1 MKILNTFLR
10 LPAGP
15 VSAAFERSWVNL
27 YKFILGLLGLPV
39 GYIETVSIFFGRI
52 TPLHFHRGK
61 VGLVLYLK
69 ESQRCLLK
77 FLVGQPVKATSVK
90 LIDGLPAILPGVI
103 RKGIKAGDIAA
114 IRIALTLLGFVR
126 VIFHKGAIRF
136 HNITD
141 PTKWTP
147 SVSKRNRMLKDVLKA
162 LKWLKVSPYRI
173 PSTPPVGPKS
183 NRSGPNGHATLAAH
197 WDALALRESELWVV
211 FKDLS
216 KALGLS
222 HLIPTVESLSL
233 ITGNWVA
240 RYPFLTRQLPAHFAS
255 LGKLGVKDEAGGKKR
270 VFAIS
275 DYWTQAVCKPLHDY
289 LMKVLKKLPM
299 DGTWDQGNAADQVAK
314 WTAENRPLYAFDLS
328 AATDRFPGGFIVL
341 VLTSL
346 IGAVAASLW
355 LTLLTKRDYWY
366 KGSAYRYNAGQ
377 PMGTLSSWASF
388 ALAHHVVVQIAAM
401 RAGWTGLFSDYRL
414 LGDDIVI
421 ADADVAEEYQELMA
435 SFHVDINDS
444 KSLCGIG
451 TSEFAKRHFH
461 RGHEVTG
468 LTGSLILLAGTR
480 LSGLRVLIDVA
491 LRRGWEVS
499 AKSFVCSVAL
509 FAPSMEA
516 MRVWR
521 SILVSVL
528 GPGGPLTVA
537 QALWGGLPDSSTA
550 SLMGTLLAPGKF
562 IPATTASAQLDCGL
576 IGPQP
581 ESESL
586 VLEIYRH
593 FELRR
598 LRKAREAHGRWMET
612 LLGSLGSL
620 LGGWIL
626 NSSDKA
632 LDGSAPQI
640 CDDDRKVARALLEA
654 GHPAG
659 TLSPM
664 TEPLETEHSE
674 WELMDL
680 SIPLSKG
687 DRLAPAVWGLAP
699 SGDLALLQAASK
711 DTEWAWQV
719 IRSIR
724 ATLPLAFEWQEPGA
738 LEMIREGLTLEIGEI
753 LTQDH

>member
-1 MKILNTFLR
+1 
-10 LPAGP
+10 
-15 VSAAFERSWVNL
+15 VNL
-27 YKFILGLLGLPV
+27 YRFILGLLGLPI
-39 GYIETVSIFFGRI
+39 GYVETVGTFFGRA
-52 TPLHFHRGK
+52 TKLHFHRGK
-61 VGLVLYLK
+61 PGLALYLK
-69 ESQRCLLK
+69 ESQRCVLK
-77 FLVGQPVKATSVK
+77 FLVGQPVKATSVS
-90 LIDGLPAILPGVI
+90 LRDGLPWILPGVI
-103 RKGIKAGDIAA
+103 RKGIRNNDIAA
-114 IRIALTLLGFVR
+114 IRTALTLLGFVR
-126 VIFHKGAIRF
+126 VLFHKGAIKF

-147 SVSKRNRMLKDVLKA
+147 STSKRNRILKDVLRA

-173 PSTPPVGPKS
+173 PSSPPVGPKS

-197 WDALALRESELWVV
+197 WDALALKESELWEV

-216 KALGLS
+216 KTLGLS
-222 HLIPTVESLSL
+222 HLIPRVEALSL
-233 ITGNWVA
+233 VTSIWVSK
-240 RYPFLTRQLPAHFAS
+240 YPYLTRLLPAHFAS
-255 LGKLGVKDEAGGKKR
+255 LGKLGVKDEAAGKKR

-289 LMKVLKKLPM
+289 LMKVLKGIPM

-314 WTAENRPLYAFDLS
+314 WTAGKRTLYAFDLS

-346 IGAVAASLW
+346 IGGLAASLW

-366 KGSAYRYNAGQ
+366 KGSSYRYNAGQ

-401 RAGWTGLFSDYRL
+401 RAGWTKVFTDYRL

-421 ADADVAEEYQELMA
+421 ANDDVAEEYQELMTT
-435 SFHVDINDS
+435 FHVDINDS
-444 KSLCGIG
+444 KSLVGVG

-461 RGHEVTG
+461 RGSEVTG

-480 LSGLRVLIDVA
+480 LSGLRVLADVA
-491 LRRGWEVS
+491 LRRGWGIS

-509 FAPSMEA
+509 FAPSMETI
-516 MRVWR
+516 RGWR
-521 SILVSVL
+521 SILVSLL
-528 GPGGPLTVA
+528 GPGGPLCSA
-537 QALWGGLPDSSTA
+537 QALWGGLPDSSCE
-550 SLMGTLLAPGKF
+550 SLIGTLLAPGRL
-562 IPATTASAQLDCGL
+562 IPATTASTHTDCGL

-586 VLEIYRH
+586 VREIFRH

-598 LRKAREAHGRWMET
+598 LRKAREAHGRWMDT

-626 NSSDKA
+626 NSQ
-632 LDGSAPQI
+632 DGAQADPQLTSPFG
-640 CDDDRKVARALLEA
+640 RKTARALLEA

-659 TLSPM
+659 SLSPM

-680 SIPLSKG
+680 SIPLTKG
-687 DRLAPAVWGLAP
+687 DRLVPAVWGLAP

-711 DTEWAWQV
+711 DTAWAWEV

-724 ATLPLAFEWQEPGA
+724 ATLPLAFEWQGPEA
-738 LEMIREGLTLEIGEI
+738 LEMIRDGLTLEIGEV
-753 LTQDH
+753 LSQDL